1 MYITGNDITGNV
13 KSCYIANVVANVT
26 IMINSRGTIT
36 GNLANAST
44 VIKGVS
50 DKTTPQ
56 VGEYVDAPGIPFESV
71 IESKSP
77 TANNIV
83 ISNFATTTANLVP
96 ITFGG
101 IPIKVTQVKLTTNIT
116 LSTDDTITARYD
128 SLDQLIQ
135 GIDYP
140 ALPVQGADFA
150 LSPLYGRRYDIA
162 SYDAVQYST
171 DGLALLSTRSVDVAM
186 YSLFSQLS
194 LGTAPEDI
202 ITYGGQFVD
211 PINSHAPEELVPGR
225 TYDTLDMRI
234 YTQIDGNANVVA
246 YRLFDNMTDEASF
259 LRISTANITILTQTL
274 YQTDANIY
282 VANAA
287 VLTSP
292 SVTYARPGVVFING
306 ERITFYTRII
316 YDPVA
321 WTANT
326 TYAVGTAIIYDG
338 VDFLT
343 TGNVYASTFSYANVT
358 VLPGRHVLGQLR
370 RGTQGTGAYF
380 THSAGESVVD
390 AGQNQIIP
398 NTQLGNITVGNLLYN
413 ANVFYNAGT
422 GTAVDGNGLGGSI
435 TAAALFLKQFP
446 IINGII
452 PGVPNELIT
461 EDAINMIN
469 TEGNV
474 TIYTEE

>member
-1 MYITGNDITGNV
+1 
-13 KSCYIANVVANVT
+13 
-26 IMINSRGTIT
+26 
-36 GNLANAST
+36 
-44 VIKGVS
+44 
-50 DKTTPQ
+50 
-56 VGEYVDAPGIPFESV
+56 
-71 IESKSP
+71 
-77 TANNIV
+77 
-83 ISNFATTTANLVP
+83 
-96 ITFGG
+96 
-101 IPIKVTQVKLTTNIT
+101 
-116 LSTDDTITARYD
+116 
-128 SLDQLIQ
+128 
-135 GIDYP
+135 
-140 ALPVQGADFA
+140 
-150 LSPLYGRRYDIA
+150 
-162 SYDAVQYST
+162 
-171 DGLALLSTRSVDVAM
+171 
-186 YSLFSQLS
+186 
-194 LGTAPEDI
+194 
-202 ITYGGQFVD
+202 
-211 PINSHAPEELVPGR
+211 
-225 TYDTLDMRI
+225 
-234 YTQIDGNANVVA
+234 
-246 YRLFDNMTDEASF
+246 
-259 LRISTANITILTQTL
+259 
-274 YQTDANIY
+274 
-282 VANAA
+282 
-287 VLTSP
+287 
-292 SVTYARPGVVFING
+292 
-306 ERITFYTRII
+306 
-316 YDPVA
+316 VA

-461 EDAINMIN
+461 EDAINTIN